1 MRKYLCLSYLL
12 AIPAVLMQARLHWT
26 LRQDR
31 QQPAG
36 EEGPC
41 PEPTGAGRVVEPPL
55 LLIERR
61 RCRDK
66 NAAKILYPRDINVNR
81 YQDFYVLTTYCS
93 TSVNLHQD

>member
-41 PEPTGAGRVVEPPL
+41 PEPTGAGRVG
-55 LLIERR
+55 
-61 RCRDK
+61 
-66 NAAKILYPRDINVNR
+66 AAAPAYRAAAVP
-81 YQDFYVLTTYCS
+81 
-93 TSVNLHQD
+93 